1 MLHSLQI
8 RPGQQSDAKRL
19 AVLAAQV
26 WLHTYATEGVND
38 ETADYILSEFTA
50 EKFSASLCQTDVF
63 FLVAEVG
70 AGIVGFAA
78 VRFGALC
85 PSGFGPVVELQTLYV
100 QENSIGKGIGWTLLQ
115 AAEAQARE
123 SANSSLW
130 LTVNAE
136 NARAIAFYARQGYS
150 KVGTTYFVLGQSR
163 HENHVL
169 VGRGT

>member
-19 AVLAAQV
+19 AVLATQV
-26 WLHTYATEGVND
+26 WLHTYATDGID
-38 ETADYILSEFTA
+38 DDIADYMRSEFTV
-50 EKFSASLCQTDVF
+50 EKFSASLCQTNVS

-70 AGIVGFAA
+70 AGIVGFA
-78 VRFGALC
+78 VLRFGALC
-85 PSGFGPVVELQTLYV
+85 PSGSGPVVELQTLYV
-100 QENSIGKGIGWTLLQ
+100 QENSIGKGIGRTLLQ

-130 LTVNAE
+130 LAVNAE

-150 KVGTTYFVLGQSR
+150 KLGTTYFVLGQGR